1 MKFLWFWLS
10 WAVSITF
17 HLSSYNLF
25 SAKVLL
31 ISSDDYN
38 YYKVAVASGTR
49 LLEGVVPDT
58 CKEAGM
64 DAVCGGDASCQFTS
78 NLCMDTPLSSGCSIH
93 TLLQPI
99 TEQICNVTNPR
110 KCQELERLFVYANDW
125 SVGDA
130 GVLGGSYPAQGKNVV
145 AGDNDTFAY
154 CVVCGSCEG
163 KIKYLFFSSI
173 TFICDSNLYPSVWIF
188 LYF

>member
-1 MKFLWFWLS
+1 M
-10 WAVSITF
+10 SITF

-38 YYKVAVASGTR
+38 YYKVPVVSGTR

-58 CKEAGM
+58 CREAGM
-64 DAVCGGDASCQFTS
+64 DAVCPGDASCMHTS
-78 NLCMDTPLSSGCSIH
+78 NRCMDTPFSIACSLH

-99 TEQICNVTNPR
+99 TQQICNVTDPR
-110 KCQELERLFVYANDW
+110 KCQELERLFVYGKDW
-125 SVGDA
+125 SGGEA
-130 GVLGGSYPAQGKNVV
+130 GVVGGSYPAGGKVQL

-154 CVVCGSCEG
+154 CVV
-163 KIKYLFFSSI
+163 Y
-173 TFICDSNLYPSVWIF
+173 NP
-188 LYF
+188 